1 MVTQSTGE
9 YVAVRRIGDATVTL
23 INDGIFD
30 TIPLIPWMDAP
41 EEDVRRAV
49 PKADAGGRV
58 GRSGMIVAHVRI
70 GVASVLVDP
79 GFGALPPESWLAR
92 ELELR
97 PTPGVQAGL
106 AAAGIQPDQITHVVI
121 THAHGDHFTGATL
134 TCDARRVP
142 RYPRAR
148 YVLGRA
154 DWDGNPARED
164 PDSETSIHLGTLE
177 RAGLLDLVD
186 GDCEV
191 APGVTMLA
199 APGESPGHAVVRV
212 QSAGESFYHLGDLF
226 HHRCEV
232 EHPEWVMTGR
242 DTPAMIASRERL
254 VSEAVPSGATVVFTH
269 NIFPGW
275 GRIAATGSGYR
286 WEDV

>member
-30 TIPLIPWMDAP
+30 VIPLIPWMDAP

-70 GVASVLVDP
+70 GVASVLIDP

-186 GDCEV
+186 GD
-191 APGVTMLA
+191 
-199 APGESPGHAVVRV
+199 
-212 QSAGESFYHLGDLF
+212 
-226 HHRCEV
+226 
-232 EHPEWVMTGR
+232 
-242 DTPAMIASRERL
+242 
-254 VSEAVPSGATVVFTH
+254 
-269 NIFPGW
+269 
-275 GRIAATGSGYR
+275 
-286 WEDV
+286 